1 MQAAPP
7 RSDTLG
13 ATKGRVM
20 KIPCLP
26 VTFAI
31 VMALLPLAS
40 EAAEAGAVAPV
51 AVASAAPS
59 AKPSPRLS
67 SPTDPLDNPLSS
79 GGLPSGG
86 MRPSGDTTPQLTIP
100 LGKNPPPPLKT
111 ESRAVQ
117 RDKAGSR
124 GGINDSVARC
134 EAQST
139 AEARAKC
146 REKAARDAA
155 SR

>member
-1 MQAAPP
+1 MK
-7 RSDTLG
+7 TL
-13 ATKGRVM
+13 
-20 KIPCLP
+20 CLP
-26 VTFAI
+26 ATFAI
-31 VMALLPLAS
+31 VMALLPLAT

-51 AVASAAPS
+51 AGASAAPLT
-59 AKPSPRLS
+59 KPSPRLT

-79 GGLPSGG
+79 GGTPSGG

-100 LGKNPPPPLKT
+100 LGKNPPPPTKT
-111 ESRAVQ
+111 ETRAVQ

-124 GGINDSVARC
+124 GGINDSAARC

-146 REKAARDAA
+146 RDKAARDAA
-155 SR
+155 IR